1 MIGEINASIIEYSES
16 KMDDFDSKIQMLS
29 TETRDMNEKLTQ
41 QIADGFKLIKE
52 DQENFY
58 NRNRLRLKK
67 IQE

>member
-16 KMDDFDSKIQMLS
+16 KMSDFDSKIQMLS